1 MIVPMSKVYIVT
13 QSRHRHQLLDALAQM
28 GVVHVTPVNADKA
41 VPEEQTLEA
50 IAEFDQ
56 ALRVLQPLSP
66 VGVRPQLEPLHA
78 AQEAILVHKA
88 IAEEQE
94 QLGQLQRLADQLA
107 VWGDVELKQLEAL
120 KERGLAIQ
128 FYTLPESTLS
138 SLQAECIE
146 VIAAQSGHQVLVAVI
161 DRQGMFQTPEGA
173 KPVAWPTRDLPSV
186 KQEAAELDSSIKQN
200 SERLAELAF
209 LCDDL
214 LRQREQLASEAEF
227 CVTQRS
233 GLCNASLFALQG
245 WVPSVQAESLSNRLK
260 HRGICAAVDV
270 MPVEEGEDPPTLIEY
285 PKWAQPIK
293 GLFDILG
300 TVAGYREFDVSIPF
314 MLALPIF
321 AAMLIGD
328 GGYGAVLLIGLLAGY
343 KKISP
348 ALGKHFTQLLII
360 VGAVSLVWGF
370 ICGSF
375 FGAVIFAKPLI
386 PVDMSDASRFML
398 MQISFFMGTIH
409 LSVAQGWQ
417 AVKLFPDFRF
427 LGKVGWGVFI
437 WGMLGVVRMFV
448 LNTAMNWAT
457 PWPYLLILGAALA
470 ILFDTPSKNILKT
483 VLTGVAN
490 FPLSMLGA
498 FSDIIS
504 YVRLMA
510 VGLASGVLAASF
522 NELAMDSGSW
532 LVAVPVLLFGHALNL
547 GLAMIALFAHGVR
560 LNMLEFSNN
569 LGMQWIGNLYKPF
582 SKEIIQE

>member
-13 QSRHRHQLLDALAQM
+13 QSHDRDELLDALAHM
-28 GVVHVTPVNADKA
+28 GVVHVTPVDVDRAVAD
-41 VPEEQTLEA
+41 EQTLEA
-50 IAEFDQ
+50 IAEYDQ
-56 ALRVLQPLSP
+56 ALRILQAITPK
-66 VGVRPQLEPLHA
+66 GVRPQLEPMHA
-78 AQEAILVHKA
+78 AQEAILVHKG
-88 IAEEQE
+88 IAEERE
-94 QLGQLQRLADQLA
+94 QLSQLQRLADQLA
-107 VWGDVELKQLEAL
+107 VWGNVELRQLEAL
-120 KERGLAIQ
+120 QEQGLPVQ
-128 FYTLPESTLS
+128 FYTVPESSVGGLH
-138 SLQAECIE
+138 AECIE
-146 VIAAQSGHQVLVAVI
+146 VISEQRGHQVLIALI
-161 DRQGMFQTPEGA
+161 DRRGIFETPDGA
-173 KPVAWPTRDLPSV
+173 KHLAWPARDLPTV
-186 KQEAAELDSSIKQN
+186 KREAAELDSSIKQN
-200 SERLAELAF
+200 NERLAELAF

-214 LRQREQLASEAEF
+214 LARRRQLASEAEF

-233 GLCNASLFALQG
+233 GLTSADLFALQG
-245 WVPSVQAESLSNRLK
+245 WVPSDGADGLSNRLK
-260 HRGICAAVDV
+260 HRNISAAVDV
-270 MPVEEGEDPPTLIEY
+270 MPATEDEAPPTLIEY

-328 GGYGAVLLIGLLAGY
+328 GGYGAILLIGLLLGY
-343 KKISP
+343 KKVAP
-348 ALGKHFTQLLII
+348 ALGKSFTQLLII
-360 VGAVSLVWGF
+360 VGAVSLLWGF

-375 FGAVIFAKPLI
+375 FGYVPYKPLI
-386 PVDMSDASRFML
+386 AVDMTDRSRFLL
-398 MQISFFMGTIH
+398 MQISFFMGAIH
-409 LSVAQGWQ
+409 LCSAQLWQ
-417 AVKLFPDFRF
+417 AFRLFPDLRY
-427 LGKVGWGVFI
+427 LGKVGWAVFI

-448 LNTAMNWAT
+448 LNAELSWAT
-457 PWPYLLILGAALA
+457 PWPYLLIIGAALA

-490 FPLSMLGA
+490 FPLAMLGA

-522 NELAMDSGSW
+522 NELALGSGSW
-532 LVAVPVLLFGHALNL
+532 LVAVPTLVFGHALNL